1 MNPSITNPFLLTD
14 VKESSDKSTA
24 SILNLLQEPSARR
37 LAMFYDIRNSKG
49 RVGRLCV
56 FKTSFRLGEDIVG
69 LFDFSDAQ
77 SQCMQYSVSLYCEEE
92 VKFDQKIKPK
102 VTIKQSFQ
110 EFSFG
115 YDEVSFSLFI

>member
-115 YDEVSFSLFI
+115 YDEVSFYFSI

>member
-115 YDEVSFSLFI
+115 YDEVSFHISI